1 LTALSNN
8 STEVRGIVKI
18 GRKLRELRFA
28 ENLSQ
33 GDIEKRTGLLR
44 AYTSR
49 VENGH
54 TSPSIATLE
63 KYARALDVPLYAL
76 FYDNQRRTELD
87 SKLESKKPCWGASKN
102 QSHQNGLLVKAVAH
116 MSEGQQALFM
126 YLADQLA
133 RRSNSVQAGRRLQ
146 SR

>member
-1 LTALSNN
+1 M
-8 STEVRGIVKI
+8 KI
-18 GRKLRELRFA
+18 GRKLRDLRVA
-28 ENLSQ
+28 ENLSR

-49 VENGH
+49 VENGY

-63 KYARALDVPLYAL
+63 KYARALDVPLYTL
-76 FYDNQRRTELD
+76 FYDNRRRTKLR
-87 SKLESKKPCWGASKN
+87 SKLEGKKPCWGATKN
-102 QSHQNGLLVKAVAH
+102 QSHQNESMVKAVAH
-116 MSEGQQALFM
+116 MSEGQRPLFM

-146 SR
+146 SK